1 MLNWIKILIFVV
13 IICDTAIAG
22 VAAYNNSKLKKE
34 ASRGSSDDSETA
46 QSVPMSTTST
56 HFDK

>member
-1 MLNWIKILIFVV
+1 M